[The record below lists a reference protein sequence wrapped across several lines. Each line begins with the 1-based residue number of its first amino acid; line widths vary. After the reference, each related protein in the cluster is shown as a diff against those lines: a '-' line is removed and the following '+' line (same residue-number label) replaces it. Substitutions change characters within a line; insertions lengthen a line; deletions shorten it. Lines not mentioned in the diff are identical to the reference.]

1 MAGPPRIVTLLTD
14 FGLQDYFVAAMK
26 GVMLSL
32 NPELSLIDISHM
44 IPSHDV
50 VAAAFTLGQAYS
62 YFPPSTIH
70 LAVVDPGVGTARKAL
85 AASADGH
92 YFVAPDN
99 GILTYVLEK
108 AEDMRIHEIAESHYF
123 RRPISSTFHGRDVFA
138 PVAAWISRNISL
150 QQLGPALEKP
160 VRLSLPKLTRVRDT
174 LFQAT
179 ILAVD
184 KFGNLITNLRP
195 EDLPVYR
202 DRPSGS
208 CKILLRQREIAT
220 FRKTYAEG
228 KEGELFVVPGS
239 AGYLEI
245 VVRNGS
251 AAALLEAGSGAII
264 GVILS

>member
-70 LAVVDPGVGTARKAL
+70 LD
-85 AASADGH
+85 
-92 YFVAPDN
+92 
-99 GILTYVLEK
+99 
-108 AEDMRIHEIAESHYF
+108 EIAEAHYF